1 MFVDC
6 CTSAPD
12 GVLALL
18 QQYSRI
24 YFSPMG
30 VPSEEVSGVFFSV
43 QRVPVSL
50 LIFIVKKRT
59 MEGHSTTLPWWM
71 ETESMGEMMMKIEI
85 KAVRAFLYNNQRATN
100 VIIYWEELDLA
111 CALIDWER
119 CAYSIVHG

>member
-1 MFVDC
+1 
-6 CTSAPD
+6 
-12 GVLALL
+12 
-18 QQYSRI
+18 
-24 YFSPMG
+24 
-30 VPSEEVSGVFFSV
+30 
-43 QRVPVSL
+43 
-50 LIFIVKKRT
+50 

-119 CAYSIVHG
+119 CA